1 VTGASDVDTAKVGAV
16 DVAETPLAAV
26 ELLVTV
32 GNGACDIDP
41 DATVGIGVVEEEVN
55 VAAPV
60 FPSITIV
67 LDRCCVCSI
76 VHQNKL
82 A

>member
-1 VTGASDVDTAKVGAV
+1 MTGGFASDVDITKVGAA

-32 GNGACDIDP
+32 GNGACDFDP
-41 DATVGIGVVEEEVN
+41 EAIVGIGVVEEEVK
-55 VAAPV
+55 VVAPV

-67 LDRCCVCSI
+67 LDRCCVCS
-76 VHQNKL
+76 
-82 A
+82 AE